1 MSDTKN
7 IQIGKNVIQIEAQA
21 VSAIADRINQQ
32 FENAVNTILDCKGRL
47 IVLGVGKSGLISQ
60 KIASTMAST
69 GTPAHF
75 VHPGDA
81 FHGDLGM
88 ITKED
93 VVLMISNSG
102 ETHELVQIIPAIRKK
117 EVPIIGMVGKEG
129 SSLYN
134 DVDIIL
140 DTSVEKEACTLDL
153 APTASTTATLAMGD
167 ALAVALFESRGFNAQ
182 DYAEL
187 HPGGS
192 LGKKLLLTLDQL
204 VHTGDNIPFVN
215 KGTSVKNALLTISD
229 KGLGVTGVL
238 DSEDKLVGIIT
249 DGDIRRGLEKGDNN
263 IFNQTAEF
271 LMSKDP
277 ISITSDTLA
286 IAALELM
293 EEHNITSLFVYSSP
307 DLSKPDG
314 IVHIHDILKTGVQ

>member
-1 MSDTKN
+1 MSDTNN
-7 IQIGKNVIQIEAQA
+7 IKIGKNVIQIEARA
-21 VSAIADRINQQ
+21 VLAIADRINEQ
-32 FENAVNTILDCKGRL
+32 FETAVKTILDCKGRL
-47 IVLGVGKSGLISQ
+47 IVLGIGKSGLISQ

-102 ETHELVQIIPAIRKK
+102 GTHELVQIIPAIRKK
-117 EVPIIGMVGKEG
+117 GVSIIGMIGREA
-129 SSLYN
+129 STLYN
-134 DVDIIL
+134 GVDVVL
-140 DTSVEKEACTLDL
+140 DTSVEEEACTLDL

-167 ALAVALFESRGFNAQ
+167 ALAVALLESRGFNAQ
-182 DYAEL
+182 DFAEL

-204 VHTGDNIPFVN
+204 VHTGNEVPFVHTE
-215 KGTSVKNALLTISD
+215 TSVKDALLTISD

-238 DSEDKLVGIIT
+238 DNEDNLIGIIT
-249 DGDIRRGLEKGDNN
+249 DGDIRRGLEKGGDN

-271 LMSKDP
+271 LMSKKP
-277 ISITSDTLA
+277 ISVASDTLA

-293 EEHNITSLFVYSSP
+293 EKYNITSLFVYSSP

>member
-7 IQIGKNVIQIEAQA
+7 IEIGKNVIQIEAAA

-182 DYAEL
+182 DFAEL

-215 KGTSVKNALLTISD
+215 KGTSVKDALLTISD

-314 IVHIHDILKTGVQ
+314 IVHIHDILKTGIQ

>member
-7 IQIGKNVIQIEAQA
+7 IEIGKNVIQIEAQA

-32 FENAVNTILDCKGRL
+32 FETAVNTVLDCRGRL

-182 DYAEL
+182 DFAEL

-215 KGTSVKNALLTISD
+215 KGTSVKDALLTISD

>member
-32 FENAVNTILDCKGRL
+32 FENDVNTVLDCGGRL

-182 DYAEL
+182 DFAEL

-204 VHTGDNIPFVN
+204 VHTGDDIPFVN
-215 KGTSVKNALLTISD
+215 KGTSVKDALLTISD

-307 DLSKPDG
+307 DQNKPDG

>member
-1 MSDTKN
+1 MSDTEN
-7 IQIGKNVIQIEAQA
+7 IKIGKNVIQIEAQA
-21 VSAIADRINQQ
+21 VLAIADRINEQ
-32 FENAVNTILDCKGRL
+32 FEIAVKTILDCKGRL
-47 IVLGVGKSGLISQ
+47 IVLGIGKSGLISQ

-93 VVLMISNSG
+93 VILMISNSG

-117 EVPIIGMVGKEG
+117 GVPIIGMIGREK
-129 SSLYN
+129 STLYN
-134 DVDIIL
+134 GVDVIL

-167 ALAVALFESRGFNAQ
+167 ALAVALLESRGFNAQ
-182 DYAEL
+182 DFAEL

-204 VHTGDNIPFVN
+204 VHTGNEVPFVHA
-215 KGTSVKNALLTISD
+215 KTSVKDALLTISD

-238 DSEDKLVGIIT
+238 VNEDNLIGIIT
-249 DGDIRRGLEKGDNN
+249 DGDIRRGLEKGGDN

-271 LMSKDP
+271 LMSKKP
-277 ISITSDTLA
+277 ISIASDTLA

-293 EEHNITSLFVYSSP
+293 EKFNITSLFVYSSP

>member
-7 IQIGKNVIQIEAQA
+7 IKIGKEVIQIEAQA
-21 VSAIADRINQQ
+21 VLAISDRINEQ
-32 FENAVNTILDCKGRL
+32 FDSAVSSILDCRGRL

-88 ITKED
+88 ITKND

-102 ETHELVQIIPAIRKK
+102 ETHELIQIIPSIRKK
-117 EVPIIGMVGKEG
+117 NVPIIGMVGKEN
-129 SSLYN
+129 STLYN
-134 DVDIIL
+134 GVDFIL

-167 ALAVALFESRGFNAQ
+167 ALAVALLESRGFNAQ
-182 DYAEL
+182 DFAEL

-204 VHTGDNIPFVN
+204 IHVGDNIPFVN
-215 KGTSVKNALLTISD
+215 EETSLKDALLIISE

-238 DSEDKLVGIIT
+238 DIDEKLVGIIT

-263 IFNQTAEF
+263 VFDLTAGD
-271 LMSKDP
+271 LMSKNP
-277 ISITSDTLA
+277 KIIPSDTLA

-293 EEHNITSLFVYSSP
+293 EKYNITSLFVYTSP
-307 DLSKPDG
+307 DLIKPDG